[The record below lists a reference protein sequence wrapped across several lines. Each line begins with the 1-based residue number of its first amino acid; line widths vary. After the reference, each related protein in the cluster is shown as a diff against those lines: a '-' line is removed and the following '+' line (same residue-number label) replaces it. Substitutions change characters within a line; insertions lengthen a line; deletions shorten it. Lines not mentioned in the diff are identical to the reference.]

1 MEDWKNCQ
9 KKCELLNRTGTYTGA
24 TVVTGPG
31 AALIAGKG
39 VAAHYT
45 IAFVSAWYG
54 PKTHDEHVRKPQYP

>member
-1 MEDWKNCQ
+1 M
-9 KKCELLNRTGTYTGA
+9 GTYTGA

-39 VAAHYT
+39 VSAHYT